1 MFLNS
6 FWGKPRFPRLSRC
19 MVESTK
25 SNAYIHKVKH
35 CIVERS
41 IFKAQES

>member
-6 FWGKPRFPRLSRC
+6 FWEKPRFLRLSRC
-19 MVESTK
+19 MVDSTK
-25 SNAYIHKVKH
+25 SNAHKVKY